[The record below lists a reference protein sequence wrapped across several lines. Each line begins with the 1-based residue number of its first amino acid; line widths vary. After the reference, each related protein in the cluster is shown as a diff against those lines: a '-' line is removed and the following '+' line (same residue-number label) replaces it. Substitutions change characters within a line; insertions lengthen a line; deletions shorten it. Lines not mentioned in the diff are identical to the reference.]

1 MKRLVLLAFLI
12 IFSCSKEEKDSEPPI
27 PQYNLTV
34 TINPPDGGLVNPQSG
49 IYSAGQTVSIQIS
62 VNTDYSFAGWT
73 GSWISNEEQITLVMD
88 SNKNL
93 TANFNFH
100 DGDNDGIGNSVDS
113 CGGTS
118 NGLDVNSNGC
128 ALNQLDSDGD
138 GITDDIDLCANST
151 EGANNV
157 NSSGCEFDLF
167 YLDDNGV
174 TIKAVEEAEV
184 GMEDEFNGSIYK
196 VVSYVVIKNMLNSN
210 QDISNVVTSKITTM
224 ESMFYYADNFNG
236 DISTWDV
243 SNVTDMNYMFH
254 NADNFNGD
262 ISSWDVS
269 NVTDMRYMF
278 YYADNFNGG
287 DISSWDVSNVTSMN
301 SMFRDA
307 DNFNSDISSWDV
319 SSVTNMHRMFQNADN
334 FNSDIS
340 SWDVS
345 SVTNMYS
352 MFWDAENFNQDLSSW
367 NVGNVTNC
375 VNFSRVAIHWT
386 LPKPNF
392 TNCNPD

>member
-1 MKRLVLLAFLI
+1 MKKILFLAFLI
-12 IFSCSKEEKDSEPPI
+12 FIACNDSK
-27 PQYNLTV
+27 PQHTLTV
-34 TINPPDGGLVNPQSG
+34 NINPPAGGIVNPQFG
-49 IYSAGQTVSIQIS
+49 TYNAGQTVTIQIS

-73 GSWISNEEQITLVMD
+73 GSWVSNEEQITLVMD

-118 NGLDVNSNGC
+118 DGVDVDSNGC

-138 GITDDIDLCANST
+138 GVTDDIDLCENT
-151 EGANNV
+151 TPGANNV

-174 TIKAVEEAEV
+174 TIKAVEEAEI

-236 DISTWDV
+236 
-243 SNVTDMNYMFH
+243 
-254 NADNFNGD
+254 
-262 ISSWDVS
+262 
-269 NVTDMRYMF
+269 
-278 YYADNFNGG
+278 G

-301 SMFRDA
+301 SMFRD
-307 DNFNSDISSWDV
+307 
-319 SSVTNMHRMFQNADN
+319 ADN